1 MNETTEYIEK
11 ENRIARA
18 TERFE
23 KALRTYV
30 REVEILQDKVKDE
43 TDWSV
48 YRGILGKIADWDER
62 LMKQARSCA
71 SLAMRGFHEENPV
84 RGCTALEALRR
95 KP

>member
-1 MNETTEYIEK
+1 MNATTEYIEK
-11 ENRIARA
+11 ESRIARA

-30 REVEILQDKVKDE
+30 REVEILEDKVKFE

-48 YRGILGKIADWDER
+48 YSGVLGKIADWDER
-62 LMKQARSCA
+62 LMEQVRSCA

-95 KP
+95 KT